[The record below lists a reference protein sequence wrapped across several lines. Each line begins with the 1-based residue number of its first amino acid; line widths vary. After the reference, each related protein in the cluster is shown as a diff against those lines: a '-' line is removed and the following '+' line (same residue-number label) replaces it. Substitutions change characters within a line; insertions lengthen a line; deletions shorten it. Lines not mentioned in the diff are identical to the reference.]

1 MCTIVLVF
9 LATMVETVALKSLDR
24 KVVAA
29 LLAHPRCRM
38 SALATAVG
46 TSAPTVSRRLAV
58 LFEQQLIRV
67 VSVLDQQRS
76 GYGFAVFLRLR
87 CVPGASGDVARAV
100 AQWPESGYVSVVGGD
115 LDCTAQLH
123 VGSTKHLMSLLN
135 DRLTTVRG
143 VISSSTSKIIRRYST
158 PHGWYG
164 GLVPDGALA
173 SLRSERLDHW
183 TEDGQVQQRGLD
195 ELDQALVDLL
205 AHDGRRTW
213 RDLGARLGIQ
223 PATARRRVETLMTSG
238 LLRLRTVV
246 QPAVIGQPVVAS
258 LWLRVTPA
266 RLEAVGRTLAAHPNV
281 LNIAATTGLTNL
293 SGEIAVPDDDALYSF
308 LTDEVGRLP
317 GVAAVDVSDGLQVIK
332 RASLIFDTEHPERIG
347 DEVRAG

>member
-1 MCTIVLVF
+1 MFVL
-9 LATMVETVALKSLDR
+9 TMKETSALGPLDT

-29 LLAHPRCRM
+29 LLAHPRCRV
-38 SALATAVG
+38 SALAAAVG
-46 TSAPTVSRRLAV
+46 TSAPTVSRRLSA
-58 LFEQQLIRV
+58 LFGQQLIRV
-67 VSVLDQQRS
+67 VSVIDQQRA

-87 CVPGASGDVARAV
+87 CVPGASADVARAV
-100 AQWPESGYVSVVGGD
+100 AQWPECGYVAVVGGD
-115 LDCTAQLH
+115 LDCAAQLH
-123 VGSTKHLMSLLN
+123 VGSTSHLMSLLN
-135 DRLTTVRG
+135 DRLTTMRG
-143 VISSSTSKIIRRYST
+143 VTGSSSSKIIRRYST
-158 PHGWYG
+158 PHGWHA
-164 GLVPDGALA
+164 GLVPEHALTA
-173 SLRSERLDHW
+173 LRAERLDHW
-183 TEDGQVQQRGLD
+183 TEEGTVQPYPLD

-213 RDLGARLGIQ
+213 RDLGAELGIQ
-223 PATARRRVETLMTSG
+223 PATARRRVERMMTAG

-293 SGEIAVPDDDALYSF
+293 SGEIAVADDDALYSF

-332 RASLIFDTEHPERIG
+332 RASLIYDADSPERIG

>member
-1 MCTIVLVF
+1 
-9 LATMVETVALKSLDR
+9 MVETDTLELLDQ

-38 SALATAVG
+38 SALAAAAG
-46 TSAPTVSRRLAV
+46 TSAPTVSRRLNS
-58 LFEQQLIRV
+58 LFERKLIRV
-67 VSVLDQQRS
+67 VSVIDQQRA

-87 CVPGASGDVARAV
+87 CIPGASADVAQAV

-123 VGSTKHLMSLLN
+123 VRSTKHLMELLN
-135 DRLTTVRG
+135 SRLTQVRG
-143 VISSSTSKIIRRYST
+143 VTGSSTSKIIRRFST
-158 PHGWYG
+158 PHGWSG
-164 GLVPDGALA
+164 GLVPEATLA
-173 SLRSERLDHW
+173 TLRAERLDHW
-183 TEDGQVQQRGLD
+183 SEDRPCD
-195 ELDQALVDLL
+195 ARPIDALDQALVDLL
-205 AHDGRRTW
+205 SADGRRSW
-213 RDLGARLGIQ
+213 RDLAEHLQIQ
-223 PATARRRVETLMTSG
+223 PATARRRVEALMSAG
-238 LLRLRTVV
+238 LLRLRAVV

-293 SGEIAVPDDDALYSF
+293 SGEIATSDDDALYTF
-308 LTDEVGRLP
+308 LTEEVGRLP

-332 RASLIFDTEHPERIG
+332 RASLVYDPEHPERVRS
-347 DEVRAG
+347 EVTPG